1 MIRENPASRDT
12 ETLRLLS
19 ARALGARKS
28 ALVTCP
34 FSFIGP
40 ATLAGSMRWSGVEGG
55 AGAEWSG
62 AGAECTLSL
71 YQLTCAKQ
79 PPIETTSNSLIIQ
92 YRNVSCSTYLLTSV
106 AGFLTK

>member
-62 AGAECTLSL
+62 AGAEWSQSGADEADGAKRMVHLKRS
-71 YQLTCAKQ
+71 QAERGEWSRAKRSCA
-79 PPIETTSNSLIIQ
+79 
-92 YRNVSCSTYLLTSV
+92 
-106 AGFLTK
+106 